1 MPQLTFNGLI
11 VDVTPKKIKGMR
23 LVVAA
28 PEGRVRLSVP
38 LRTTENAMRNM
49 LQQHWT
55 WIQQKQ
61 AAYQALPRP
70 STFTFTD
77 GELHPFLGRL
87 YPLKIVHT
95 SKRSK
100 VLLEEGVLE
109 MHVAATSSVFQ
120 RTAVLTRW
128 YRAELQKLLPPMIA
142 EWEQVIGVKT
152 SGFTIRHVKSRWG
165 SCNIH
170 TRQIMLNLE
179 LMKKPLHCLEY
190 VVVHELVHL
199 LEASHNARFKGLM
212 DRFLPPWREYQ
223 KELNGRL
230 L

>member
-1 MPQLTFNGLI
+1 MPQLTFNGLSI
-11 VDVTPKKIKGMR
+11 DVTLKKIKGMR
-23 LVVAA
+23 LVVSA

-38 LRTTENAMRNM
+38 LRTTESAMRTM
-49 LQQHWT
+49 LQQHWA

-70 STFTFTD
+70 STHTFTE

-87 YPLKIVHT
+87 YPLKIVPT

-100 VLLEEGVLE
+100 ILFHNNGLE
-109 MHVAATSSVFQ
+109 MHTAKTSSVFQ
-120 RTAVLTRW
+120 RSAVLTRW
-128 YRAELQKLLPPMIA
+128 YQTELQKLLPPMIA

-152 SGFTIRHVKSRWG
+152 SGFVIRQTKSRWG
-165 SCNIH
+165 SCNIR

-199 LEASHNARFKGLM
+199 LEASHNARFKGFM
-212 DRFLPPWREYQ
+212 DQFLPPWREYK
-223 KELNGRL
+223 KELNGGHC
-230 L
+230 

>member
-1 MPQLTFNGLI
+1 M
-11 VDVTPKKIKGMR
+11 VS
-23 LVVAA
+23 A

-38 LRTTENAMRNM
+38 LRTTESAMRTM

-70 STFTFTD
+70 SAHTFTFTD

-87 YPLKIVHT
+87 YPLKIVPT

-100 VLLEEGVLE
+100 VLLQEGVLE

-120 RTAVLTRW
+120 RTAVLARW
-128 YRAELQKLLPPMIA
+128 YRAELQKLLPPMIT

-152 SGFTIRHVKSRWG
+152 SGFVIRQTKSRWG
-165 SCNIH
+165 SCNIR

-179 LMKKPLHCLEY
+179 LMKKPMHCLEY

-199 LEASHNARFKGLM
+199 LEASHNARFKGFM
-212 DRFLPPWREYQ
+212 DQFLPPWREYQ